1 AVLLQLREE
10 PKPGDL
16 IEIFRTGY
24 QHWALYVGDGYVIH
38 LAAPDGFSGA
48 GSSSVL
54 SVLGSKGIVKKQ
66 RLKDVVGGCRYR
78 VNNHL
83 DQQYSP
89 LPVNKIIRSAEEMVG
104 KALEYDVL
112 KKNCEHFVTDL
123 RYGNPRSKQAE
134 NFQTKAVVGGA
145 TLMGG
150 ALAFA
155 GYTFMSK
162 RFQRQ

>member
-1 AVLLQLREE
+1 
-10 PKPGDL
+10 
-16 IEIFRTGY
+16 
-24 QHWALYVGDGYVIH
+24 
-38 LAAPDGFSGA
+38 
-48 GSSSVL
+48 
-54 SVLGSKGIVKKQ
+54 
-66 RLKDVVGGCRYR
+66 
-78 VNNHL
+78 
-83 DQQYSP
+83 
-89 LPVNKIIRSAEEMVG
+89 MVG